1 MELTFYERLSEN
13 WSLIAVHGNSTAFV
27 DDDFRRNPG
36 LTLNASSSL
45 DIVKL
50 FPD

>member
-1 MELTFYERLSEN
+1 MELTSYERLSEN

-36 LTLNASSSL
+36 LILNASSSL